1 MAIKQEIIDELLK
14 DYKNPEDLL
23 GDDGIFKAL
32 KKALLERAL
41 RAELT
46 DHLGYE
52 AHDPKGHK
60 SGNSRNGHGKKR
72 ITGEDGEMS
81 ITVPRDRDVS
91 FEPQIIRKGQRRFD
105 GFDDKIISMYVRGMP
120 KS

>member
-41 RAELT
+41 SAELT
-46 DHLGYE
+46 DHLGYDAHE
-52 AHDPKGHK
+52 AKGRK
-60 SGNSRNGHGKKR
+60 SGNSRNGHGSKR
-72 ITGEDGEMS
+72 VTGEDGEMI
-81 ITVPRDRDVS
+81 ITVPRDRDAR
-91 FEPQIIRKGQRRFD
+91 FEPRIIKKGQRRFD
-105 GFDDKIISMYVRGMP
+105 GFDDKIISMYARGMP
-120 KS
+120 KT